1 MPIQEIESW
10 PAGLVVEWME
20 YFMLKNEYFKNEM
33 EKRETEA
40 KAKRRR

>member
-1 MPIQEIESW
+1 MPIQEVESW

-20 YFMLKNEYFKNEM
+20 YFMLKGERFEEEM
-33 EKRETEA
+33 KKREKEA